1 MNYEYFSPDGRELN
15 ALPCGRRLLF
25 KGGSSKS
32 SSSNTTTTNT
42 TDKRMVV
49 DNGLGISSDSS
60 TVTVNMVDT
69 DIVKAALDTVT
80 AADATNGEG
89 FEKLLSLAGSLFD
102 AGGKLIDKT
111 QTASLAQLETI
122 NSASNDKAG
131 VIDQKTII
139 VLAIAGAAAFVMK
152 KGKI

>member
-1 MNYEYFSPDGRELN
+1 MHHEYYSPDSRELN
-15 ALPCGRRLLF
+15 PVCCGRRLLF
-25 KGGSSKS
+25 KGGSKS
-32 SSSNTTTTNT
+32 SSANTTTTNT

-60 TVTVNMVDT
+60 TVTVNMVDA

-80 AADATNGEG
+80 ASDATNGEG
-89 FEKLLSLAGSLFD
+89 FEKLLSLAGNLFE

-122 NSASNDKAG
+122 NSAANDKTGA
-131 VIDQKTII
+131 IDQKTII